1 MTNDPHHH
9 HDAPREGGHRHESRP
24 APDPSDTQTPPAHG
38 FAEDDIAA
46 TYLSRALKHSFVIL
60 KIIMLVLV
68 LVFVGLGFRTVETGE
83 RALVLRFG
91 RIRGGPEDRVL
102 TPRSWPYWVMPY
114 PIDEMVRIPVDQTV
128 ELSIRSFWYYETA
141 EEMLRDPLRKSR
153 QPPEIL
159 DPTKDGYCI
168 TRSDPDAL
176 SGDSEGSDYN
186 IVHTRWQL
194 VYRIAE
200 PELFFQNVHVEDVKP
215 GQVYFNVI
223 TRSLK
228 PLLENLFEDAVVTAT
243 VDYSIDDVLY
253 ERLGSLAAQVQQL
266 LQEKLD
272 VIESGIKVVQVQLTE
287 SAWPRQVN
295 QAFEAA
301 HSASQVAEQAVS
313 QARTYGQ
320 NRLNEAGGAVAGEL
334 VAALRDAAVGEER
347 KEQLWSQL
355 GGSASERI
363 ADARAYKTD
372 IVESAR
378 ASAEYLQVLLPEY
391 RKRPQLVQRRIYQDT
406 MAEILANVDEKIVIQ
421 PGRDISHAE
430 IWIDLSRDASLK
442 PSQQT
447 ETGNTQPK

>member
-1 MTNDPHHH
+1 MTNDPHNT
-9 HDAPREGGHRHESRP
+9 HDAPGESGRQDSP
-24 APDPSDTQTPPAHG
+24 QASLGSSPTQAQPTHG
-38 FAEDDIAA
+38 PGEDDIAA
-46 TYLSRALKHSFVIL
+46 TYLSRALKHSFIIL

-102 TPRSWPYWVMPY
+102 TPRTWPYWVMPY

-141 EEMLRDPLRKSR
+141 EEMLRDPLRR
-153 QPPEIL
+153 NRRPPEIL

-168 TRSDPDAL
+168 TRSDLDGS
-176 SGDSEGSDYN
+176 SGDTEGSDYN

-272 VIESGIKVVQVQLTE
+272 IIESGIKVVQVQLTE
-287 SAWPRQVN
+287 STWPRQVN
-295 QAFEAA
+295 EAFEAA
-301 HSASQVAEQAVS
+301 HSASQVAEQTVS
-313 QARTYGQ
+313 EARTYAE
-320 NRLNEAGGAVAGEL
+320 NKLNEIGGAVAAEL
-334 VAALRDAAVGEER
+334 VAALRGETVAEDR
-347 KEQLWSQL
+347 HEQLWSQL
-355 GGSASERI
+355 GGTASEKI

-378 ASAEYLQVLLPEY
+378 ANADYLQALLPEY
-391 RKRPQLVQRRIYQDT
+391 RKRPELVKRRIYQDT
-406 MAEILANVDEKIVIQ
+406 MAEILANVDEKIIIQ
-421 PGRDISHAE
+421 PGRDTSDAQ

-442 PSQQT
+442 PRDRIGT
-447 ETGNTQPK
+447 NTQPK

>member
-1 MTNDPHHH
+1 MTHDPHNP
-9 HDAPREGGHRHESRP
+9 HDASRESGHEP
-24 APDPSDTQTPPAHG
+24 QAVPEPSDAQTPPAHG
-38 FAEDDIAA
+38 FGEDDIAA
-46 TYLSRALKHSFVIL
+46 TYLSRALKHSFIIL

-102 TPRSWPYWVMPY
+102 RPRTWPYWVMPY

-141 EEMLRDPLRKSR
+141 EEMLRGPLRRSQR
-153 QPPEIL
+153 PPEIL

-168 TRSDPDAL
+168 TRSDPDG
-176 SGDSEGSDYN
+176 STGDSEGSDYN

-200 PELFFQNVHVEDVKP
+200 PELFFQNVYVENVKP

-223 TRSLK
+223 TQSLK

-243 VDYSIDDVLY
+243 VDYGIDDVLY

-272 VIESGIKVVQVQLTE
+272 TIESGIKVVQVQLTE
-287 SAWPRQVN
+287 STWPRQVN
-295 QAFEAA
+295 EAFEAA

-313 QARTYGQ
+313 EARTYAE
-320 NRLNEAGGAVAGEL
+320 NKLNEAGGAVAGEL
-334 VAALRDAAVGEER
+334 VLALRDPAVAEEH

-363 ADARAYKTD
+363 ADARTYKTD
-372 IVESAR
+372 IIESAR
-378 ASAEYLQVLLPEY
+378 ANADYLQALLPEY
-391 RKRPQLVQRRIYQDT
+391 RKRPELVKRRIYQDT
-406 MAEILANVDEKIVIQ
+406 MAEILAGVDEKIIIQ
-421 PGRDISHAE
+421 PGRDISNAE

-442 PSQQT
+442 PRERAGTDAQR
-447 ETGNTQPK
+447 K